1 MTMSS
6 TRLRGVA
13 GAPGLALG
21 RAYVLRT
28 DNEPPTV
35 SDRAATPP
43 DAVREMQ
50 RWHSARQQ
58 VEDALRRLA
67 ERARASVGTAEAEI
81 FEAQALMVADP
92 TLEEQLSAAVADGS
106 SAEQATREAI
116 AGFAAQFGEMKDA
129 YLRQRADDVQE
140 VGRAL
145 LRALAGRPPL
155 GMPELPPGTILC
167 ATELAAGAL
176 VMLDRSTLAGL
187 ALGTGGVTS
196 HIAILARTLNIP
208 AVLGI
213 GDFVAQVTDGELI
226 GVDGTRGEVILDL
239 VGEELAGFR
248 RAVSAF
254 AAERAELVS
263 MANLPATTPD
273 GLHLDL
279 WANVA
284 GLDDVAPALAA
295 GAEGVGL
302 FRTEFL
308 ITGRETLPSEDEQT
322 DIYRRVLE
330 AAGKRTVVIRTFDIG
345 GDKPVPAL
353 GLRHEANPFLGY
365 RAIRIG
371 LGHPELLRVQLRA
384 ILGAAQGGHSVWI
397 MLPMV
402 ARVEEVRLVRA
413 VLDSVREPIDQH
425 VRLGIMVETPAAALI
440 AKTLAP
446 EVDFFS
452 IGTNDLTQY
461 TLAADRTDERL
472 ADLYQPFHPAV
483 LRLIEMT
490 ARAAETAGIPCGV
503 CGEMA
508 GDPRATALLIGSGVR
523 ELSMSAGSLGLIRRE
538 VRRTPRASAVEL
550 AHGALVL
557 ATADEVLAH
566 VEAFRAT
573 LQS

>member
-1 MTMSS
+1 MTVTS
-6 TRLRGVA
+6 TRLHGVA

-21 RAYVLRT
+21 PAYVLRA
-28 DNEPPTV
+28 DEEPVTADQV
-35 SDRAATPP
+35 VASP
-43 DAVREMQ
+43 DAALEMQ
-50 RWHSARQQ
+50 RWRAARQQ
-58 VEDALRRLA
+58 VEAALRRLA
-67 ERARASVGTAEAEI
+67 ERARTSVGPAEAEI
-81 FEAQALMVADP
+81 FEAQALMAADP
-92 TLEEQLSAAVADGS
+92 TLEGQLSAAVADGG
-106 SAEQATREAI
+106 SAEQATRAAI
-116 AGFAAQFGEMKDA
+116 AGFAAQFGEIKDV

-145 LRALAGRPPL
+145 LRALAGRTPL
-155 GMPELPPGTILC
+155 GLAQVPQGAILC

-176 VMLDRSTLAGL
+176 VMLDRSTLAGI

-196 HIAILARTLNIP
+196 HIAILARALNIP
-208 AVLGI
+208 AVLGL
-213 GDFVAQVTDGELI
+213 GDFVAQVNDGEII
-226 GVDGTRGEVILDL
+226 GVDGTRGDVILDPA
-239 VGEELAGFR
+239 GEELTGFH
-248 RAVSAF
+248 RAVTAY
-254 AAERAELVS
+254 AQERAELES
-263 MANLPATTPD
+263 MAGLPATTPD
-273 GLHLDL
+273 GLHVDL
-279 WANVA
+279 WANVG

-308 ITGRETLPSEDEQT
+308 ITGRQTLPSEDEQT

-330 AAGKRTVVIRTFDIG
+330 AMGRRTVVIRTFDIG
-345 GDKPVPAL
+345 GDKDVPAL

-371 LGHPELLRVQLRA
+371 LDHPELLQVQLRA
-384 ILGAAQGGHSVWI
+384 ILRAARGGYSVWI

-402 ARVEEVRLVRA
+402 ARVEEVRRVRA
-413 VLDSVREPIDQH
+413 VLDSIREPSDQQ

-440 AKTLAP
+440 AATLAP

-472 ADLYQPFHPAV
+472 ADIYEPFHPSV

-508 GDPRATALLIGSGVR
+508 GDPRATALLIGSGVG
-523 ELSMSAGSLGLIRRE
+523 ELSMSAGSLGVIRRE
-538 VRRTPRASAVEL
+538 VRRTPRPAAIGLTQL
-550 AHGALVL
+550 ALALS
-557 ATADEVLAH
+557 TADEVLAH

-573 LQS
+573 LRG

>member
-1 MTMSS
+1 MTVTP
-6 TRLRGVA
+6 TRLHGVA

-21 RAYVLRT
+21 PAYVLRT
-28 DNEPPTV
+28 ETEPSTG
-35 SDRAATPP
+35 SDKTAGAP
-43 DAVREMQ
+43 DVVGEMQ
-50 RWHSARQQ
+50 RWRSARDQ
-58 VEDALRRLA
+58 VEGALRHLA
-67 ERARASVGTAEAEI
+67 ERARTSVSPAEAEI

-92 TLEEQLSAAVADGS
+92 TLEEQVSAS
-106 SAEQATREAI
+106 IAEGGLAEEATRSAI
-116 AGFAAQFGEMKDA
+116 AGFAAQLGEIEDA

-140 VGRAL
+140 LGRAL
-145 LRALAGRPPL
+145 LRALGGRAPL
-155 GMPELPPGTILC
+155 GLPQVPQGAILC

-176 VMLDRSTLAGL
+176 VMLDRSSLAGI

-208 AVLGI
+208 AVLGL
-213 GDFVAQVTDGELI
+213 GDFIVQVTDGGLV
-226 GVDGTRGEVILDL
+226 GLDGTRGEVILDPH
-239 VGEELAGFR
+239 GEELADLR
-248 RAVSAF
+248 RAVTAY
-254 AAERAELVS
+254 AEERTELAS

-279 WANVA
+279 WANVG

-295 GAEGVGL
+295 GAEGIGL

-308 ITGRETLPSEDEQT
+308 ITGRQTLPSLDAQT

-330 AAGKRTVVIRTFDIG
+330 EMGTRTVVFRTFDIG
-345 GDKPVPAL
+345 GDKDVPAL

-371 LGHPELLRVQLRA
+371 LDHPDLLQVQLRA
-384 ILGAAQGGHSVWI
+384 ILRAARGGSSAWI

-402 ARVEEVRLVRA
+402 ARVEEVRRVRA
-413 VLDSVREPIDQH
+413 LLESIREPGDQQ

-440 AKTLAP
+440 AAALAS

-472 ADLYQPFHPAV
+472 ADIYKPFHPAV

-490 ARAAETAGIPCGV
+490 ARAAETARIPCGV

-508 GDPRATALLIGSGVR
+508 GDPRATALLIGSGIR
-523 ELSMSAGSLGLIRRE
+523 ELSMSAGSLGVIRRE
-538 VRRTPRASAVEL
+538 VRRTPRGAAIEL
-550 AHGALVL
+550 TKAALAL
-557 ATADEVLAH
+557 STADEVLAH

-573 LQS
+573 LRG

>member
-1 MTMSS
+1 M
-6 TRLRGVA
+6 
-13 GAPGLALG
+13 
-21 RAYVLRT
+21 
-28 DNEPPTV
+28 
-35 SDRAATPP
+35 
-43 DAVREMQ
+43 
-50 RWHSARQQ
+50 
-58 VEDALRRLA
+58 
-67 ERARASVGTAEAEI
+67 
-81 FEAQALMVADP
+81 
-92 TLEEQLSAAVADGS
+92 
-106 SAEQATREAI
+106 
-116 AGFAAQFGEMKDA
+116 
-129 YLRQRADDVQE
+129 
-140 VGRAL
+140 
-145 LRALAGRPPL
+145 
-155 GMPELPPGTILC
+155 
-167 ATELAAGAL
+167 ELA
-176 VMLDRSTLAGL
+176 D
-187 ALGTGGVTS
+187 
-196 HIAILARTLNIP
+196 
-208 AVLGI
+208 
-213 GDFVAQVTDGELI
+213 
-226 GVDGTRGEVILDL
+226 
-239 VGEELAGFR
+239 FR
-248 RAVSAF
+248 RAVTAY
-254 AAERAELVS
+254 AEERAELAS
-263 MANLPATTPD
+263 MASLPATTPD

-279 WANVA
+279 WANVG

-330 AAGKRTVVIRTFDIG
+330 AMGKRTVVIRTFDIG

-384 ILGAAQGGHSVWI
+384 ILRAARGGHSVWI

-402 ARVEEVRLVRA
+402 ARIEEVRRVRA
-413 VLDSVREPIDQH
+413 LLDSVREPIDQH

-440 AKTLAP
+440 AQTLAP

-523 ELSMSAGSLGLIRRE
+523 ELSMSAGSLGVIRRE
-538 VRRTPRASAVEL
+538 VRRTPRASAV
-550 AHGALVL
+550 VL
-557 ATADEVLAH
+557 AQAALALSTADEVLAH

-573 LQS
+573 LQG

>member
-35 SDRAATPP
+35 SDRAAAPP
-43 DAVREMQ
+43 NAIGEMQ
-50 RWHSARQQ
+50 RWRSARQQ

-81 FEAQALMVADP
+81 FEAQALMAADP

-106 SAEQATREAI
+106 SAEQATRAAI
-116 AGFAAQFGEMKDA
+116 AGFAAQFGEMTDV

-145 LRALAGRPPL
+145 LRALAGRAPL
-155 GMPELPPGTILC
+155 GMPEVPQGAILC

-226 GVDGTRGEVILDL
+226 GVDGTRGEVILDP
-239 VGEELAGFR
+239 VGEELASLR
-248 RAVSAF
+248 RAVTAF
-254 AAERAELVS
+254 ADERAVLAS

-279 WANVA
+279 WANV
-284 GLDDVAPALAA
+284 GGVDDVAPALAA

-308 ITGRETLPSEDEQT
+308 ITGRQTLPSEDEQT

-330 AAGKRTVVIRTFDIG
+330 ATGKRTVVIRTFDIG

-384 ILGAAQGGHSVWI
+384 ILRAAQGGHSVWI

-402 ARVEEVRLVRA
+402 ARIEEVRRVRA
-413 VLDSVREPIDQH
+413 LLDSVREPIDQH

-440 AKTLAP
+440 AQTLAP

-490 ARAAETAGIPCGV
+490 ARAAETAGIPCAV

-508 GDPRATALLIGSGVR
+508 GDPRATALLIGSGVG
-523 ELSMSAGSLGLIRRE
+523 ELSMSAGSLGVIKRE
-538 VRRTPRASAVEL
+538 VRRTPRASAV
-550 AHGALVL
+550 VL
-557 ATADEVLAH
+557 AQAVLALSTADEVLAH

-573 LQS
+573 LQG

>member
-6 TRLRGVA
+6 TRFRGVA

-21 RAYVLRT
+21 PAYVLRT
-28 DNEPPTV
+28 DSEPPTV
-35 SDRAATPP
+35 SDQAAAEP
-43 DAVREMQ
+43 DAVGEMQ
-50 RWHSARQQ
+50 RWRSARQQ

-67 ERARASVGTAEAEI
+67 GRARASVGTAEAEI
-81 FEAQALMVADP
+81 FEAQALMAADP
-92 TLEEQLSAAVADGS
+92 TLEEQLSAAVAAGS

-145 LRALAGRPPL
+145 LRALAGREPL
-155 GMPELPPGTILC
+155 GMPEVPPGTILC
-167 ATELAAGAL
+167 ATELTAGAL

-208 AVLGI
+208 AVLGM
-213 GDFVAQVTDGELI
+213 GDFVSQVTNGELM
-226 GVDGTRGEVILDL
+226 GVDGTRGEVILEPA
-239 VGEELAGFR
+239 GAELADFR
-248 RAVSAF
+248 RAVTAY
-254 AAERAELVS
+254 AEERAELAS
-263 MANLPATTPD
+263 MASLPATTPD

-279 WANVA
+279 WANVG

-322 DIYRRVLE
+322 DIYRRVLQ
-330 AAGKRTVVIRTFDIG
+330 AMGKRTVVIRTFDIG

-384 ILGAAQGGHSVWI
+384 ILRAAQGGHSVWI

-402 ARVEEVRLVRA
+402 ARVEEVRRVRA
-413 VLDSVREPIDQH
+413 LLDSVREPIDQD

-440 AKTLAP
+440 AQTLAP

-472 ADLYQPFHPAV
+472 ADLHQPFHPAV

-490 ARAAETAGIPCGV
+490 ARAAEAAGIPCGV

-523 ELSMSAGSLGLIRRE
+523 ELSMSAGSLGVIRRE

-550 AHGALVL
+550 AQGALVL
-557 ATADEVLAH
+557 STADEVLAH

-573 LQS
+573 LQG

>member
-1 MTMSS
+1 MTVTS

-21 RAYVLRT
+21 PAYVLRI
-28 DNEPPTV
+28 DDEPFRV
-35 SDRAATPP
+35 ADAAVAAP
-43 DAVREMQ
+43 DAVGEMQ
-50 RWHSARQQ
+50 RWRAARQQ

-67 ERARASVGTAEAEI
+67 ERAHVSVGPAEAEI
-81 FEAQALMVADP
+81 FEAQALMAADP
-92 TLEEQLSAAVADGS
+92 TVEEQVSAAVAAGG
-106 SAEQATREAI
+106 SAEAATREVI
-116 AGFAAQFGEMKDA
+116 AGFAAQFREMNDA

-140 VGRAL
+140 IGRAL
-145 LRALAGRPPL
+145 RRALAGRAPL
-155 GMPELPPGTILC
+155 GLPQVPQGAILC

-208 AVLGI
+208 AVLGM
-213 GDFVAQVTDGELI
+213 GDFVAQVRDGDLI
-226 GVDGTRGEVILDL
+226 GVDGTRGEVILDPA
-239 VGEELAGFR
+239 GEELAGFR
-248 RAVSAF
+248 RAV
-254 AAERAELVS
+254 AAYAKERVELAS
-263 MANLPATTPD
+263 MADLPATTPD
-273 GLHLDL
+273 GVHLDL
-279 WANVA
+279 WANIG

-308 ITGRETLPSEDEQT
+308 ITGRQTLPSEDEQT
-322 DIYRRVLE
+322 DIYQRVLE
-330 AAGKRTVVIRTFDIG
+330 AMGKRTVVIRTFDIG
-345 GDKPVPAL
+345 GDKDVPAL

-384 ILGAAQGGHSVWI
+384 ILRAAQGGHSVWI

-402 ARVEEVRLVRA
+402 ARVEEVRRVRA
-413 VLDSVREPIDQH
+413 VLDSVREPIDPH
-425 VRLGIMVETPAAALI
+425 VRLGVMVETPAAALI
-440 AKTLAP
+440 ASALAP

-472 ADLYQPFHPAV
+472 ADVYQPFHPAV

-490 ARAAETAGIPCGV
+490 ARAAQAAGIACGV

-508 GDPRATALLIGSGVR
+508 GDPRATALLMGSGVG
-523 ELSMSAGSLGLIRRE
+523 ELSMSAGSLGVIKRE
-538 VRRTPRASAVEL
+538 VRRTPLASAAAL
-550 AHGALVL
+550 AQAALAL
-557 ATADEVLAH
+557 STADEVLAH
-566 VEAFRAT
+566 VEAFRA
-573 LQS
+573 LLHD

>member
-1 MTMSS
+1 
-6 TRLRGVA
+6 
-13 GAPGLALG
+13 LG
-21 RAYVLRT
+21 PAYVLRI
-28 DNEPPTV
+28 DEEPLTV
-35 SDRAATPP
+35 ADAALAAP
-43 DAVREMQ
+43 DAVGEMQ
-50 RWHSARQQ
+50 RWRAARRK

-67 ERARASVGTAEAEI
+67 EHVRASVGPAEAEI
-81 FEAQALMVADP
+81 FEAQALMAADP
-92 TLEEQLSAAVADGS
+92 TLEEQLTAAVADGA

-116 AGFAAQFGEMKDA
+116 AGFATRFGEMKDV

-145 LRALAGRPPL
+145 LRALAGRSPL
-155 GMPELPPGTILC
+155 GLPEVPHGAILC
-167 ATELAAGAL
+167 ASELSAGAL

-208 AVLGI
+208 AVLGM
-213 GDFVAQVTDGELI
+213 GDFVDQVRNGDLI
-226 GVDGTRGEVILDL
+226 GVDGTRGEVILDPA
-239 VGEELAGFR
+239 GDELAGFR
-248 RAVSAF
+248 RAVTAY
-254 AAERAELVS
+254 ADERAELAS

-273 GLHLDL
+273 GLRLDL
-279 WANVA
+279 WANVG

-308 ITGRETLPSEDEQT
+308 ITGRQTLASEDEQT

-330 AAGKRTVVIRTFDIG
+330 AMGKRTVVIRTFDIG
-345 GDKPVPAL
+345 GDKDVPAL

-384 ILGAAQGGHSVWI
+384 ILRAAQGGQSVWI

-402 ARVEEVRLVRA
+402 TRVEEVRRVRA

-440 AKTLAP
+440 AATLAR

-472 ADLYQPFHPAV
+472 ADVYQPFHPAV
-483 LRLIEMT
+483 LHLIEMT
-490 ARAAETAGIPCGV
+490 ARAAEAAGIPCGV

-508 GDPRATALLIGSGVR
+508 GDPRATALLIGSGVG
-523 ELSMSAGSLGLIRRE
+523 ELSMSAGSLGVIKRE
-538 VRRTPRASAVEL
+538 VRRTPRAAAEAL
-550 AHGALVL
+550 AKAALTL
-557 ATADEVLAH
+557 STADEVLAQ

-573 LQS
+573 LRG